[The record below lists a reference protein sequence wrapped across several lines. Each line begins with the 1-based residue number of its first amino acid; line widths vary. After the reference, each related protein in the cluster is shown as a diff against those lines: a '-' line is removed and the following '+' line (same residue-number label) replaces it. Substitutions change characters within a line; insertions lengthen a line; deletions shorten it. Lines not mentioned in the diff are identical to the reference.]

1 MFDGFDCTPA
11 RRRCPPDIANYC
23 RLHSHDGVCDD
34 QCNTVECGFDGGDC
48 ARKPSDVLPGDISIV
63 VLTTPEHFAMN
74 VGLFLLT
81 LSQKLRAS
89 DLSVRFER
97 EIRVKRSAFNVGVLV
112 WIEVDVTDCYGD
124 CFSDIDIVANYL
136 GAASAKKVSTC
147 LQRF

>member
-1 MFDGFDCTPA
+1 M
-11 RRRCPPDIANYC
+11 
-23 RLHSHDGVCDD
+23 
-34 QCNTVECGFDGGDC
+34 
-48 ARKPSDVLPGDISIV
+48 KISLSITFFKNLNVIEKRVHLLV
-63 VLTTPEHFAMN
+63 VHLQL
-74 VGLFLLT
+74 V
-81 LSQKLRAS
+81 Q